1 MIVTVVHEVRWL
13 PNDVEAKLSQI
24 VTALQTLDSKI
35 EALTLSV
42 NETNATQ
49 IRALADEV
57 KTVREKLQTSIDN
70 QTKENN

>member
-1 MIVTVVHEVRWL
+1 MIITVVHEVRWL
-13 PNDVEAKLSQI
+13 PNDVEAKLGQI
-24 VTALQTLDSKI
+24 LTALQTLDSKI

-70 QTKENN
+70 QTKGE